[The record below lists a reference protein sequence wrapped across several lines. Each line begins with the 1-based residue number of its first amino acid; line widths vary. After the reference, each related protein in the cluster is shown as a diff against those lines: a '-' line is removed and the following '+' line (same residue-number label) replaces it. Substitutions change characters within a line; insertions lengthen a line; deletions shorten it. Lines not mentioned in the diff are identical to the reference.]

1 MKLELMSCRKRV
13 ELLCDYLD
21 KELPASRRQTI
32 AAHRRS
38 CRPCSELLA
47 SLTRTVEILRKLKHR
62 SKAPSSA
69 RRALK
74 AALARLSRP

>member
-13 ELLCDYLD
+13 GLLCDFLD

-47 SLTRTVEILRKLKHR
+47 SLTRTVEVLSKLR
-62 SKAPSSA
+62 SKAPTPA